1 MFLGAGASPNL
12 GNVSI
17 SLPRTWEQV
26 KEKPSDA
33 ASFLQYS
40 FSGFILDLAAQGR
53 SQELPHCDAAWME
66 WMFVETDGAFLEKQ
80 EPCFQT

>member
-1 MFLGAGASPNL
+1 MFRRAGASPNL

-40 FSGFILDLAAQGR
+40 FSHFILDMAVQGR
-53 SQELPHCDAAWME
+53 SQEVPHCDAAWME
-66 WMFVETDGAFLEKQ
+66 WMFVKLNGAFHEKQ
-80 EPCFQT
+80 EPSFQT